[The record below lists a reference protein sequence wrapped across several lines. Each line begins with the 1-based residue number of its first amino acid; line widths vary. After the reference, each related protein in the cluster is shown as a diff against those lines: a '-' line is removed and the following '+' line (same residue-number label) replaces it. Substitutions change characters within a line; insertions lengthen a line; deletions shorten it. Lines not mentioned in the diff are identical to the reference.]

1 MRTAKRPRFFFS
13 LRSPYSWLAY
23 RDLTEHFPD
32 VADAAEW
39 IPFWEPDETTTTLL
53 TAAKIELPIVAMSRA
68 KNFYILQDVRR
79 LTRARGWDVT
89 WPIDKD
95 PVWEI
100 PHLAYLL
107 ADDAGKGR
115 PFIDLVYRARWQE
128 GRDVSLRTTVA
139 EIGDELGLDG
149 DRLAAASDDPRLRD
163 RGVDCLRASWKDG
176 LFGVPFFSYGRDKFF
191 GLDRLRTWVATVR
204 GVDIAEV
211 GAPWWEY
218 EAAPAFSEPGADGG
232 PAGGCA

>member
-1 MRTAKRPRFFFS
+1 MKTRSAHGSSSRCAARTRGWRTGTWPSISRTWPTPPS
-13 LRSPYSWLAY
+13 GSRSGSPTRQRQRCWRRRRSSCRSW
-23 RDLTEHFPD
+23 RC
-32 VADAAEW
+32 
-39 IPFWEPDETTTTLL
+39 
-53 TAAKIELPIVAMSRA
+53 RGA

-79 LTRARGWDVT
+79 LTKARGWDVT

-115 PFIDLVYRARWQE
+115 QFVDLVYRARWQE

-149 DRLAAASDDPRLRD
+149 DRLAAASDDPELRD
-163 RGVDCLRASWKDG
+163 RGVECLRASWKDG
-176 LFGVPFFSYGRDKFF
+176 LFGVPFFAYGRDKFF

-204 GVDIAEV
+204 GTDLAEV
-211 GAPWWEY
+211 GVPWWEH